1 MIGITDNSAMNMNKR
16 FFNLGLLIA
25 GLASSSCEN
34 ELQEEMVTGLME
46 KTPLSIQV
54 AAGQVEDASTK
65 ALVEGNSLP
74 VGSEIGLRVVQA
86 GKSTYDGTTYE
97 NGKSSFDGTKWNVAS
112 DVLLSATPGT
122 VYAYYPHNSSLAN
135 PEAIA
140 MTASTAPGGGTDYM
154 YATTNSVSQK
164 APTAALTMKHALTA
178 VKVSIQKGTYQGAGK
193 VTALT
198 WTSDGAGTGGSLNAK
213 TGAVSSVTGTGTAFN
228 AGLTAESSYTITT
241 TAKDYTF
248 MAVPAGTS
256 KALSFSVTLDGQTFT
271 VNSAAVTLGQGKLH
285 QYILTM
291 DAKTMTVSK
300 VTLTDWANQT
310 EEGLKPSF

>member
-1 MIGITDNSAMNMNKR
+1 MRKNLWGFIILAGAFTACDSESELPTAALNEKAPLKIDVKADGFEEEGTKAMFTGTSFANNTEIRVYVLNSSGAGYDGQATT
-16 FFNLGLLIA
+16 NLKYTL
-25 GLASSSCEN
+25 SSSGWGC
-34 ELQEEMVTGLME
+34 G
-46 KTPLSIQV
+46 KTIYLS
-54 AAGQVEDASTK
+54 ST
-65 ALVEGNSLP
+65 
-74 VGSEIGLRVVQA
+74 
-86 GKSTYDGTTYE
+86 T
-97 NGKSSFDGTKWNVAS
+97 
-112 DVLLSATPGT
+112 GT
-122 VYAYYPHNSSLAN
+122 VYAYYPYNSSLAN

-140 MTASTAPGGGTDYM
+140 MTATTAPGGGTDYM
-154 YATTNSVSQK
+154 YATAKSVSQK

-178 VKVSIQKGTYQGAGK
+178 VKVSIKKGTYKGAGK

-213 TGAVSSVTGTGTAFN
+213 TGAVSSVTGTGTVFN

-256 KALSFSVTLDGQTFT
+256 KALSFSVTMDGKTFT
-271 VNSAAVTLGQGKLH
+271 VNSAAVILGQGKLH